1 MFITGGL
8 IRNGEHCTT
17 QDDVGLFGR
26 DLGAAVVERTVR
38 NLTGECGF
46 RRSSEFHGFNSQGY
60 SEPTQMS
67 ESTGIPPAAIER
79 APRNIINMLEFEPFD
94 EGLYC
99 SPWKLIHQ

>member
-1 MFITGGL
+1 
-8 IRNGEHCTT
+8 
-17 QDDVGLFGR
+17 
-26 DLGAAVVERTVR
+26 
-38 NLTGECGF
+38 
-46 RRSSEFHGFNSQGY
+46 
-60 SEPTQMS
+60 MS